1 MGRDDAEGTAVRRPL
16 LIYLFGCE
24 GGGAQGY
31 FEAGFDVI
39 TVDNKPQRR
48 LPDHIGFIQADATRV
63 DRRLLAM
70 ADALH
75 GSPPCQFGS
84 ELTPAGHRSKHLNLI
99 PATRK
104 LFAASGK
111 PYVIENVRNVAR
123 AGHLIEPVSLFGT
136 MFGNRCT
143 DSQGRTFALSR
154 ERCFETNWGL
164 FAPQDPGAQGLPI
177 ANVYGGH
184 LRVRGGDFRT
194 GGDTGRTVDLPGE
207 DRQALARELMGMPWA
222 TMKGMSEA
230 IPPSFTREIGRQL
243 LAHLSA
249 QRIAA

>member
-1 MGRDDAEGTAVRRPL
+1 MRRPL

-39 TVDNKPQRR
+39 TVDHKPQKK

-70 ADALH
+70 ADAIH
-75 GSPPCQFGS
+75 ASPPCQFGS
-84 ELTPAGHRSKHLNLI
+84 EVTPAAARANHLNLI

-104 LFAASGK
+104 LLQASGK

-123 AGHLIEPVSLFGT
+123 AGHLINPVSLFGT

-143 DSQGRTFALSR
+143 DSQGRTFVLSR
-154 ERCFETNWGL
+154 ERCFETNWTL
-164 FAPQDPGAQGLPI
+164 VAPADPGTGGLPV
-177 ANVYGGH
+177 ANVFGGH
-184 LRVRGGDFRT
+184 FRVRSAEFRT
-194 GGDTGRTVDLPGE
+194 GKGTGRTVDLPGE

-222 TMKGMSEA
+222 SMKGMSEA
-230 IPPSFTREIGRQL
+230 IPPSFTRHIGGQL
-243 LAHLSA
+243 LRA
-249 QRIAA
+249 INGMKEAA